1 MGDLDPSSKSEVVI
15 CVRHDLAVIFDRILQ
30 ETGLDADGLM
40 ETLLKLY
47 HRVIK
52 RNEKKVTKRG
62 LYSDNDKYGTT
73 KRHFKSRRRGL
84 KVAKSSAK
92 SGDDVGEVPE
102 SVRERLC
109 GLSLHGGAGDTGG
122 DDDVSL
128 VTPLPPLTS
137 LPVRRT
143 SRKPSTPKRKV
154 VESDNSMDGP
164 LDMTVGEDSTVL
176 TGAPPTPKRRR
187 KNKPQKLVQLSSGED
202 NSGSDHEK
210 DPDAGT
216 GRAEVGE
223 NNRSQRKSKLN
234 AKSVIV
240 EMTKDLL
247 GLQNPEIFEKTE
259 ARITNDAA
267 DNEADTGKLNLDSD
281 LSREAEN
288 PVKGQEPSTVAAPE
302 MIALQSRK
310 VGRPKGSKTG
320 VRSGMN
326 VYKCSLCQATFR
338 RPAHLKRH
346 MEGVH
351 KKDSAFPCR
360 GCGKSS
366 NSELAKKYH
375 EAFGC
380 KLLQLPHRCENCRMG
395 FDTKEEVSEHK
406 CSKDP
411 TKPCICST
419 CDYKTG
425 SPRDLEQ
432 HMRVHTGEKC
442 FKCDQC
448 DFATAWRKN
457 LKEHMFKHTGLKP
470 YVCDECGFATNDRHN
485 LRSHRSTHSAEKAF
499 MCEICGDKFREPR
512 FLKAHQIVHTN
523 LKPYKCNLCNYSAKF
538 KSCLR
543 SHMIC
548 HTGVKK
554 FVCEQCGQSFR
565 TKNHMQTHKKN
576 LHVYPNMVYGCK
588 HCDYTAS
595 NSQSINS
602 HMRKHTKKAKKQK
615 QSKRKTGL
623 SEEASSPTEQET
635 FVHDGPKQPKKE
647 MNIYRFEAAHQDGA
661 P

>member
-1 MGDLDPSSKSEVVI
+1 M
-15 CVRHDLAVIFDRILQ
+15 
-30 ETGLDADGLM
+30 
-40 ETLLKLY
+40 
-47 HRVIK
+47 
-52 RNEKKVTKRG
+52 
-62 LYSDNDKYGTT
+62 
-73 KRHFKSRRRGL
+73 
-84 KVAKSSAK
+84 
-92 SGDDVGEVPE
+92 
-102 SVRERLC
+102 SVE
-109 GLSLHGGAGDTGG
+109 LSFTGG
-122 DDDVSL
+122 NFHTVS
-128 VTPLPPLTS
+128 
-137 LPVRRT
+137 
-143 SRKPSTPKRKV
+143 
-154 VESDNSMDGP
+154 G
-164 LDMTVGEDSTVL
+164 
-176 TGAPPTPKRRR
+176 
-187 KNKPQKLVQLSSGED
+187 
-202 NSGSDHEK
+202 
-210 DPDAGT
+210 
-216 GRAEVGE
+216 
-223 NNRSQRKSKLN
+223 KS
-234 AKSVIV
+234 
-240 EMTKDLL
+240 
-247 GLQNPEIFEKTE
+247 
-259 ARITNDAA
+259 
-267 DNEADTGKLNLDSD
+267 
-281 LSREAEN
+281 
-288 PVKGQEPSTVAAPE
+288 
-302 MIALQSRK
+302 
-310 VGRPKGSKTG
+310 
-320 VRSGMN
+320 
-326 VYKCSLCQATFR
+326 VYKCTLCQATFR

-346 MEGVH
+346 IEGVH

-380 KLLQLPHRCENCRMG
+380 KLLQLPHRCENCHMG
-395 FDTKEEVSEHK
+395 FDTEEEVTEHK

-470 YVCDECGFATNDRHN
+470 YVCEECGFATNDRHN

-576 LHVYPNMVYGCK
+576 LHVFSNMVYGCK

-615 QSKRKTGL
+615 QSKRKTAS
-623 SEEASSPTEQET
+623 SEEPSSATEQEA
-635 FVHDGPKQPKKE
+635 FVHDGPKQSKKE
-647 MNIYRFEAAHQDGA
+647 MNIYRFEAVHQDGA
-661 P
+661 LGNLSSAGFDGLQSEGRQLDAGMTTINQHDLQDLREGQHESSVFSHLSVPHGDVLAVLPCFNSDPQPIPVAPSLHEHTEESVPSDLTRPQYEELLYNSNASQAETISAMMTLIREFRPR